1 MRNNTQYTSNPLLR
15 RSNTSSFGGGQQP
28 TPTNAPGAMQYATGG
43 QATMRPP
50 SVPIMNIS
58 ANNPARTPAPAPIV
72 PMSSPAPIAPAVPSI
87 GAVMG
92 TTPAFNQP
100 QGTPAPFSR
109 PGMEQGSAFIDP
121 SFVSDRDQRAIL
133 RRQTQM
139 FQGEIDATNQVY
151 DQIYRQT
158 QQQGEG
164 RLGSNA
170 AISGRS
176 GLLGSDFG
184 QARTDGIMT
193 DNNQQLNG
201 VLAEKQA
208 KIGAIMG
215 KVRTSVADE
224 LNAKRTAQK
233 DSADALIKFNSEKA
247 SRKTNNLNKLV
258 SSMLDQG
265 VDLSEVTPEDIKAI
279 QDQTGLTKSEIAAQ
293 FASEK
298 ATRASAQAKADL
310 ETRKTESEINKNN
323 DRAFTLSEGGARY
336 DANGNMIASRA
347 KTFAPDSGAAAL
359 GLTPDNKRTLLGGG
373 WAESEI
379 ATLEKGVRENGLSEV
394 IKTEKANGASASE
407 IAALQK
413 AYGAD
418 QKNTQ
423 QFLSKDYFSKIFT
436 TTQLEKSAA
445 DAGFGDLGKG
455 VLNIKDVDT
464 DAYLNYL
471 DGVITQYRSAGF
483 TDQEILKQ
491 MQ

>member
-347 KTFAPDSGAAAL
+347 KTFAPDSGGSGNGIKTSTGSFTAAEVAGVHITL
-359 GLTPDNKRTLLGGG
+359 NNSRGADSYTSTKLYMDQLNGFVNKGGDPADFLAEFRPDDYINPQDETRSFLQASMKKTT
-373 WAESEI
+373 AQ
-379 ATLEKGVRENGLSEV
+379 TLSEAEELQQLQAV
-394 IKTEKANGASASE
+394 AAS
-407 IAALQK
+407 LR
-413 AYGAD
+413 
-418 QKNTQ
+418 
-423 QFLSKDYFSKIFT
+423 
-436 TTQLEKSAA
+436 
-445 DAGFGDLGKG
+445 AGK
-455 VLNIKDVDT
+455 
-464 DAYLNYL
+464 
-471 DGVITQYRSAGF
+471 
-483 TDQEILKQ
+483 
-491 MQ
+491 